1 MISKRGATTRNP
13 TKEIGTSAKGSLI
26 EASDATK
33 DRSAPPN
40 VVSRQKSATASR
52 ESIPRFT
59 VSAHFSTASL
69 IALRRSSSDSVVTA
83 SLSSVYIA
91 IGSSQ
96 SAGARSAL
104 RAGLPAPLGV
114 AGAERSAAS
123 VIVAPRSRAG
133 RSPRLRDFYRTESP
147 SHSAVRPRHGEGRG

>member
-33 DRSAPPN
+33 ERSAPPN
-40 VVSRQKSATASR
+40 VVSRQKSATASK

-69 IALRRSSSDSVVTA
+69 IALRRSSFDSVV
-83 SLSSVYIA
+83 
-91 IGSSQ
+91 
-96 SAGARSAL
+96 
-104 RAGLPAPLGV
+104 
-114 AGAERSAAS
+114 AAADS
-123 VIVAPRSRAG
+123 VIAAPRAPAC
-133 RSPRLRDFYRTESP
+133 RSPRLRDSCLTESP
-147 SHSAVRPRHGEGRG
+147 SHSGARPGHGGGQG